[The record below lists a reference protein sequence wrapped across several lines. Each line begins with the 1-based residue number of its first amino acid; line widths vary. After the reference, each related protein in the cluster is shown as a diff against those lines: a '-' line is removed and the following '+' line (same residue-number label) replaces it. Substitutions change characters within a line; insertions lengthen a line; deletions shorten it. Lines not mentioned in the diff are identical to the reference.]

1 MSKKIGRP
9 TVLRP
14 HRFTI
19 SLSDDAMEIV
29 DRYCGLM
36 GISRAKL
43 IDSFILEGKDQ
54 HLAYLEELEELK
66 RKFTE

>member
-19 SLSDDAMEIV
+19 SLSDDAMHIV

-43 IDSFILEGKDQ
+43 IDSLIVEGKEQ
-54 HLAYLEELEELK
+54 HLAYLDKLEALQK
-66 RKFTE
+66 QMK